1 MESRRCRPILGK
13 SACEGMGVVEIKD
26 SNAIWR
32 PKTIGVQ
39 VFSVEDVMFSSKPL
53 TKEQVIEMFPD
64 VSMRASVYLR
74 ASTTSVLTIQ
84 PSQFSALPDEFKSLF
99 AIKSKKPWRNYTVQR
114 SFNQC
119 QRQRPGS
126 HLC

>member
-1 MESRRCRPILGK
+1 MESRCCRPILGK

-26 SNAIWR
+26 SDAIWR
-32 PKTIGVQ
+32 PHTSGGQ
-39 VFSVEDVMFSSKPL
+39 VFSVKDVMSSSKPL
-53 TKEQVIEMFPD
+53 TKEQVVEMFSD
-64 VSMRASVYLR
+64 VFYEGLGLLEGEYHMR
-74 ASTTSVLTIQ
+74 LTIQ
-84 PSQFSALPDEFKSLF
+84 QSQFSTVPDKVKSLF

-119 QRQRPGS
+119 QSQRPGS